1 MNHKPINPACM
12 CCKSYN
18 DAAKQALVCYS
29 KKCPSTNKKLIIDG
43 FGNKPI
49 RKPNWDPNN

>member
-1 MNHKPINPACM
+1 M